1 MFYANVETIKVLAAE
16 KQHKPLIIE
25 NVVVAL
31 PRRPSVWR
39 KRCAAILRELAEM
52 LEPSRTL
59 APKTA
64 GGVLTET
71 PTFFQLIRKDK

>member
-1 MFYANVETIKVLAAE
+1 MFYTNVEMIKVLSAE

-25 NVVVAL
+25 NVVIEL
-31 PRRPSVWR
+31 PKRPSVWR
-39 KRCAAILRELAEM
+39 TRCAAILREVAET

-64 GGVLTET
+64 
-71 PTFFQLIRKDK
+71 F